1 MIDMLIRDTDR
12 YFALRIG
19 HFHAISGPP
28 SIGLERA
35 ELALRDWG
43 GGLKGK

>member
-28 SIGLERA
+28 SIGLGRGIQGCASEA
-35 ELALRDWG
+35 ED
-43 GGLKGK
+43 